1 MSVHTTFVSTDLG
14 KLRVEQRGGADRPR
28 CCGTACSW
36 TRRRGARWSTR
47 SRNTAAS
54 SWSTVPLT
62 AAARPCLPRL
72 LERRLRG
79 PRAPLLAELG
89 VDEPVDWVGNAWGG
103 HVGLQL
109 AARPGNPLRTLV
121 TIGTPVAALT
131 RRERAMKVLPLVQ
144 LYRVGG
150 PSRFVVKGLSEALI
164 GAEAQAA
171 HPEQAAR
178 TMVAFR
184 DAHRPSMLHAM
195 NGLMLQRTGMDPLL
209 PQITT
214 PTLMLAARDD
224 AMGWRPDEARAAA
237 ATMPNARVEG
247 GDRGRACRAAAGG
260 CRTGRTPR
268 PRLLGYLTALPDC
281 AT

>member
-14 KLRVEQRGGADRPR
+14 KLRVEQRGSGPPALLWHSLFVDSASWGTLVDAFARHRRVIMVDGPAHGGSDHVSHDFSNAD
-28 CCGTACSW
+28 CADL
-36 TRRRGARWSTR
+36 
-47 SRNTAAS
+47 
-54 SWSTVPLT
+54 VP
-62 AAARPCLPRL
+62 A
-72 LERRLRG
+72 
-79 PRAPLLAELG
+79 LLAELG

-178 TMVAFR
+178 TMDAFR

-195 NGLMLQRTGMDPLL
+195 NGLMLQRTGIDPLL

-237 ATMPNARVEG
+237 ATMPNARVEEVTG
-247 GDRGRACRAAAGG
+247 AGHVAPLLVDAE
-260 CRTGRTPR
+260 RVE
-268 PRLLGYLTALPDC
+268 RLVLDFW